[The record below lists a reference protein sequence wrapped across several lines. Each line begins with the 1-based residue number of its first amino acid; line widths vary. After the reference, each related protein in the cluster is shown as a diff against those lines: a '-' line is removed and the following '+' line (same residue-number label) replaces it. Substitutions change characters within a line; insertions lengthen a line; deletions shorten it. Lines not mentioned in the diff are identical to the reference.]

1 MANLGQIATD
11 IFYYEFDADTNET
24 NISSISGWL
33 NANIG
38 ELNNLIFTSYSGTGI
53 DLAREEQD
61 IFKHLYLANYY
72 KKKSRNAIK
81 SIGSSSPSNNIV
93 SVSDEDSSVTFINGN
108 EVSKQFR
115 ALSKDHIDEMNKLVY
130 AYNYYKAAPVQ
141 VSNKSMVND
150 VFLLTGTGFYN
161 IFVR

>member
-1 MANLGQIATD
+1 MANLGQIAQN
-11 IFYYEFDADTNET
+11 IFYFEFDADANET

-38 ELNNLIFTSYSGTGI
+38 ELNNLIFTSHSGTGI
-53 DLAREEQD
+53 DLNNEEAD

-81 SIGSSSPSNNIV
+81 TIGGSSPTNNIV

-115 ALSKDHIDEMNKLVY
+115 SLSKDHMEELNKLVF
-130 AYNYYKAAPVQ
+130 AYNSYQGQPTQ
-141 VSNKSMVND
+141 VYARNMVSD
-150 VFLLTGTGFYN
+150 VLNVLATGT
-161 IFVR
+161 

>member
-1 MANLGQIATD
+1 MANLGQIAQN
-11 IFYYEFDADTNET
+11 IFYFEFDADVNET

-38 ELNNLIFTSYSGTGI
+38 ELNNLIFTSHSGTGI
-53 DLAREEQD
+53 DLNNEEAD
-61 IFKHLYLANYY
+61 IFKHLYLASYY

-81 SIGSSSPSNNIV
+81 TIGGSSPTNNIV

-115 ALSKDHIDEMNKLVY
+115 SLSKDHMEELNKLVF
-130 AYNYYKAAPVQ
+130 AYNSYQGQPTQ
-141 VSNKSMVND
+141 VYARNMVSD
-150 VFLLTGTGFYN
+150 VLNILATGT
-161 IFVR
+161 

>member
-1 MANLGQIATD
+1 MANLGQIAQN
-11 IFYYEFDADTNET
+11 IFYFEFDADVNET

-38 ELNNLIFTSYSGTGI
+38 ELNNLIFTSHSGTGI
-53 DLAREEQD
+53 DLNNEEAD

-81 SIGSSSPSNNIV
+81 TIGGSSPTNNIV

-115 ALSKDHIDEMNKLVY
+115 SLSKDHMEELNKLVF
-130 AYNYYKAAPVQ
+130 AYNSYQGQPTQ
-141 VSNKSMVND
+141 VYARNMVSD
-150 VFLLTGTGFYN
+150 VLNVLATGT
-161 IFVR
+161 

>member
-1 MANLGQIATD
+1 MANLAQIASD

-33 NANIG
+33 NANVG

-61 IFKHLYLANYY
+61 IFKHLYLASYY

-81 SIGSSSPSNNIV
+81 TIGSSSPTNNVV
-93 SVSDEDSSVTFINGN
+93 SVSDEDSSVTFVNGN

-115 ALSKDHIDEMNKLVY
+115 ALSKDHLEELNKLVY
-130 AYNYYKAAPVQ
+130 AYNYYQAAPIQ
-141 VSNKSMVND
+141 TIAKNMVYE
-150 VFLLTGTGFYN
+150 VLTLTGTG
-161 IFVR
+161 V

>member
-1 MANLGQIATD
+1 MANLGQIAQN
-11 IFYYEFDADTNET
+11 IFYFELDADANET

-38 ELNNLIFTSYSGTGI
+38 ELNNLIFTSHSGTGI
-53 DLAREEQD
+53 DLNNEEAD

-72 KKKSRNAIK
+72 KKRSRNAIK
-81 SIGSSSPSNNIV
+81 TIGGSSPTNNIV

-115 ALSKDHIDEMNKLVY
+115 SLSKDHIEELNKLVF
-130 AYNYYKAAPVQ
+130 AYNSYQGQPTQ
-141 VSNKSMVND
+141 VYARNMVSD
-150 VFLLTGTGFYN
+150 VLNILATGT
-161 IFVR
+161 

>member
-1 MANLGQIATD
+1 MANLGEIAQN

-24 NISSISGWL
+24 NISVISGWL

-38 ELNNLIFTSYSGTGI
+38 ELNNLIFTSHSGSGI
-53 DLAREEQD
+53 DLNTEEQD
-61 IFKHLYLANYY
+61 IFKHLYLASYY

-81 SIGSSSPSNNIV
+81 TIGTTNASNNIV

-115 ALSKDHIDEMNKLVY
+115 ALSKDHIDELNKLVF
-130 AYNYYKAAPVQ
+130 AYNSYQGAPTQ
-141 VSNKSMVND
+141 VIGKTMLND
-150 VFLLTGTGFYN
+150 VLTLTGTGFYN
-161 IFVR
+161 TYIR

>member
-1 MANLGQIATD
+1 MANLGQIAQN
-11 IFYYEFDADTNET
+11 IFYFEFDADVNET

-38 ELNNLIFTSYSGTGI
+38 ELNNLIFTSHSGTGI
-53 DLAREEQD
+53 DLNSEESD
-61 IFKHLYLANYY
+61 IFKHLYLASYY

-81 SIGSSSPSNNIV
+81 TIGSSVPSGNII

-115 ALSKDHIDEMNKLVY
+115 ALSKDHIDELNKLVF
-130 AYNYYKAAPVQ
+130 AYNSYQAKPQQ
-141 VSNKSMVND
+141 VIAKNMVGVVLNT
-150 VFLLTGTGFYN
+150 LATGAINVVY
-161 IFVR
+161 

>member
-1 MANLGQIATD
+1 MANLGQIAQN
-11 IFYYEFDADTNET
+11 IFYFEFDADANET

-38 ELNNLIFTSYSGTGI
+38 ELNNLIFTSHSGTGI
-53 DLAREEQD
+53 DLNNEEAD

-81 SIGSSSPSNNIV
+81 TIGGSSPTNNIV

-115 ALSKDHIDEMNKLVY
+115 SLSKDHMEELNKLVF
-130 AYNYYKAAPVQ
+130 AYNSYQGQPTQ
-141 VSNKSMVND
+141 VYARNMVSD
-150 VFLLTGTGFYN
+150 VLNILATGT
-161 IFVR
+161 